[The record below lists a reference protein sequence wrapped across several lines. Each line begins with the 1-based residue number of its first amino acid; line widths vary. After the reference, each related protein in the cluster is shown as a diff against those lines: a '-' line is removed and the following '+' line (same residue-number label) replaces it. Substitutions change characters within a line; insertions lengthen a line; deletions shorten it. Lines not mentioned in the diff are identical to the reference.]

1 MITFVFCV
9 DGEFKMLFTVRYC
22 LTFHTLLYVSIHS
35 YSEPT
40 GVNFTLGLI
49 WSSTKIACAWFFF
62 SLLKIK
68 NGAKH
73 VQYVDFCRWNKPNPK
88 LIENVY

>member
-1 MITFVFCV
+1 MITFVLCV

-40 GVNFTLGLI
+40 GVLFSKLHIGFDMVLY
-49 WSSTKIACAWFFF
+49 KDCMCVVFF
-62 SLLKIK
+62 
-68 NGAKH
+68 
-73 VQYVDFCRWNKPNPK
+73 
-88 LIENVY
+88 